1 MSSNPSPQPHKKSA
15 WTYLIAALVSLIGLA
30 DALYLTVQH
39 ITGQSLRCTI
49 ISGCSE
55 VLSSTYAQIGSI
67 PLAAVGAFAYFTVF
81 SLAILSAFN
90 YRFARPLL
98 AVLVAVMFLMTLWLL
113 YLKAIVIRHFCQYCL
128 LSAAVT
134 TVLTAFLVIAP
145 LVGSKRAGS
154 SR

>member
-1 MSSNPSPQPHKKSA
+1 MSSDASPHEPKKKSA
-15 WTYLIAALVSLIGLA
+15 WIYLIAALVSLIGLA

-55 VLSSTYAQIGSI
+55 VLSSSYAQIGSI

-98 AVLVAVMFLMTLWLL
+98 TVLVGVMFLMTLWLL
-113 YLKAIVIRHFCQYCL
+113 YLQAFVIRHFCQYCL

-134 TVLTAFLVIAP
+134 IVLTGLLLIAP
-145 LVGSKRAGS
+145 LLKRVRGN
-154 SR
+154 

>member
-55 VLSSTYAQIGSI
+55 VLNSTYAQIGSI

-98 AVLVAVMFLMTLWLL
+98 AVLVTVMFLMTLWLL
-113 YLKAIVIRHFCQYCL
+113 YLQAIVIRHFCQYCL

-145 LVGSKRAGS
+145 LVGAKRGES

>member
-1 MSSNPSPQPHKKSA
+1 MSSDASPQEPKKKSA
-15 WTYLIAALVSLIGLA
+15 WIYLIAALVSLIGLA

-55 VLSSTYAQIGSI
+55 VLSSSYAQIGSI

-98 AVLVAVMFLMTLWLL
+98 TGLVAVMFLMTLWLL
-113 YLKAIVIRHFCQYCL
+113 YLQAFVIRHFCQYCL
-128 LSAAVT
+128 LSAVVT
-134 TVLTAFLVIAP
+134 IVLTGLLVIAP
-145 LVGSKRAGS
+145 LLKRV
-154 SR
+154 RRN